1 MTTTATTAEYVEVTT
16 GSGRLKGR
24 REGVV
29 TVFKGIPYA
38 EPPVGPLRFQAP
50 RPVKPWKGTR
60 DALQFG
66 MASIQTP
73 FPLELCPLGPIPTA
87 MSEDCLTLNVW
98 SPEIG
103 RAHV

>member
-50 RPVKPWKGTR
+50 RPVKPWKETR

-66 MASIQTP
+66 MA
-73 FPLELCPLGPIPTA
+73 
-87 MSEDCLTLNVW
+87 
-98 SPEIG
+98 
-103 RAHV
+103 